1 MAFAYSKEDG
11 YIKASESV
19 TLSAVADG
27 ASADTA
33 GSSLPV
39 KGKGMVFAKADE
51 DATETVGISAKL
63 QYTMDS
69 SSISIGG
76 IGADPSS
83 RALGSQTWIDA
94 KATEGNASASGAME
108 DNTLEAFVIPK
119 KAEYV
124 RILFTQAPN
133 GAAGATPS
141 QATEIWCDGS
151 NSGIG
156 FSISGIGADP
166 S

>member
-1 MAFAYSKEDG
+1 MAFTFSKTDG

-19 TLSAVADG
+19 KLSAVADG
-27 ASADTA
+27 ASANTA
-33 GSSLPV
+33 GTSLAI

-51 DATETVGISAKL
+51 DSGATVGISAKL

-69 SSISIGG
+69 SAISIGG
-76 IGADPSS
+76 IGADPNG
-83 RALGSQTWIDA
+83 RELGSQTWVDA
-94 KATEGNASASGAME
+94 KATEGNASASGAMQ
-108 DNTLEAFVIPK
+108 DDTLEAFIIPE

-124 RILFTQAPN
+124 RILFTQAPD

-141 QATEIWCDGS
+141 QTTEIWYDGS
-151 NSGIG
+151 QSGIG